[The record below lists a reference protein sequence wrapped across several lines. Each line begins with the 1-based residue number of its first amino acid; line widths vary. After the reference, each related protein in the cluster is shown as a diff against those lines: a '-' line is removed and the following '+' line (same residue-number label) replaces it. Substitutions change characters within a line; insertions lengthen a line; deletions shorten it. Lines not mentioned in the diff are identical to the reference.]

1 MPCCTVQPLPA
12 IRRIPISNR
21 FTIRECFLGE
31 QIHGIFELLT
41 GDALE
46 AVTLAVLVLKD
57 AASHLSCSVF
67 HFAAVET
74 IAIRA
79 DTAHLGRPARG
90 DPETERRL
98 TQKQLIQR
106 VDPLQLL
113 RSVGNV
119 ISHTEQYF

>member
-1 MPCCTVQPLPA
+1 MTN
-12 IRRIPISNR
+12 SN
-21 FTIRECFLGE
+21 LNLSE
-31 QIHGIFELLT
+31 QQSEALVELLA

-46 AVTLAVLVLKD
+46 AVTLAVFVLED
-57 AASHLSCSVF
+57 AASHLSCSVLRLT
-67 HFAAVET
+67 AVET

-79 DTAHLGRPARG
+79 DTAHLGRRARG
-90 DPETERRL
+90 DAGTERCL

-119 ISHTEQYF
+119 ISHAGQYF